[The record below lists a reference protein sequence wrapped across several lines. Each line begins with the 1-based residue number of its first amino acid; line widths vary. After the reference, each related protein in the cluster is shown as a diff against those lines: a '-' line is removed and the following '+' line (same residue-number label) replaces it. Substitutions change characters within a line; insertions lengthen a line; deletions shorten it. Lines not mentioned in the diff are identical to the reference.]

1 MNVDDFHV
9 DHIVPWDYVGDEL
22 ENNKRVLCA
31 ACNRKK
37 SKQAVTAVYDLF
49 FGTRGEAI

>member
-1 MNVDDFHV
+1 MDDFHV

-22 ENNKRVLCA
+22 KNNKRVLCA

-37 SKQAVTAVYDLF
+37 SNQAVTAVYDLF

>member
-1 MNVDDFHV
+1 MDDFHV

-37 SKQAVTAVYDLF
+37 SNQAVTAVYDLF